1 MRVISQDGTM
11 DFPYENSVVFINPRD
26 MSTVRIAAIGDNDD
40 GMIAKYSTGKS
51 ALKAMEMLRNE
62 FAEHG
67 ESGFFQFPQGDEIEV

>member
-26 MSTVRIAAIGDNDD
+26 MSTVRIAAIGENGD
-40 GMIAKYSTGKS
+40 GMIAKYSTGKR
-51 ALKAMEMLRNE
+51 ALKAMEVLRNE

-67 ESGFFQFPQGDEIEV
+67 ESGFFQFPQGDEMEV